1 MLFYMLTEKLRQQK
15 MLFPNN
21 VVLNVKTFDRFKNE
35 CFLKLQTREKN
46 KIVNFQRQ
54 EKSKTKKENSTKNI
68 IIIDFSEI
76 I

>member
-1 MLFYMLTEKLRQQK
+1 MLTEKSRQQK

-21 VVLNVKTFDRFKNE
+21 VVLNVKTFDRFKTSA
-35 CFLKLQTREKN
+35 FLNCGREKKT

-54 EKSKTKKENSTKNI
+54 EKSKAKKRILQKSI

-76 I
+76 L

>member
-1 MLFYMLTEKLRQQK
+1 

-21 VVLNVKTFDRFKNE
+21 VVLNIKTFDRFKNE

>member
-1 MLFYMLTEKLRQQK
+1 MLTEKSRQQK

-35 CFLKLQTREKN
+35 CLFELRTREKT

-54 EKSKTKKENSTKNI
+54 EKSKTKKRILQKSI

-76 I
+76 L